1 MLATWGKAA
10 VRAAV
15 SIKPEEEDLPKF
27 PLGFAFLIAVAAHYM
42 ARTNALSWVRTLCM
56 QLMLDNI

>member
-1 MLATWGKAA
+1 MRAIKSFKGCA
-10 VRAAV
+10 VR
-15 SIKPEEEDLPKF
+15 LF